1 MNLRKALMF
10 VTAVS
15 FMFLAPPAFAD
26 TASMNLTGAGSNVL
40 NGVFIGPYTATING
54 VSTQVICDD
63 YYDESFIGESWTANT
78 STFPSLTNAKF
89 TSASETQNYEEA
101 AYLALKLLA
110 APVNSLEAGEIQYA
124 LWGVF
129 DPSAIT
135 SLTNYNHAD
144 GVAASWYLTD
154 AETNYSTLTP
164 SQLSEFTFYT
174 PDSNDPITCGNK
186 PCASGPPQE
195 FIAVNTPEPSAI
207 LLLAFGLTFVFLLT
221 RKRRFALSL

>member
-1 MNLRKALMF
+1 MF

-15 FMFLAPPAFAD
+15 FMFLALPVFAD
-26 TASMNLTGAGSNVL
+26 TASMDLTGAGSNVL
-40 NGVFIGPYTATING
+40 DQVYIGPYTATING

-78 STFPSLTNAKF
+78 STFPSLTDAKF
-89 TSASETQNYEEA
+89 TSAPESQKYEEA

-110 APVNSLEAGEIQYA
+110 APVNSLEAGEIQFA

-135 SLTNYNHAD
+135 SLTSHNHGD
-144 GVAASWYLTD
+144 GLAASWYLTD
-154 AETNYSTLTP
+154 AENNYSTLTA
-164 SQLSEFTFYT
+164 SQLGEFTIYT

-195 FIAVNTPEPSAI
+195 FIAVKTPVPSTI
-207 LLLAFGLTFVFLLT
+207 LLLGFGLTLVFLLT
-221 RKRRFALSL
+221 QKRRLALSL